1 MSSEWLSAQSFRQM
15 RQILSAIN
23 TVSLQ
28 QKLALIGADSPVE
41 PSEYDD
47 SLALVKEF
55 VLTLIKLVEEARE
68 RNDLVILGAN
78 PRLRQFASQ
87 FITGQA
93 PMKRSELYDFP
104 LGELPVLLTA
114 ITAEQR
120 TRLIAHLDNLRSL
133 VEQHVYEDASS
144 IFGEA

>member
-23 TVSLQ
+23 TVLLQ
-28 QKLALIGADSPVE
+28 QKLALLGAESPVE

-55 VLTLIKLVEEARE
+55 VLTLTKLVEEARE

-87 FITGQA
+87 FITEQA
-93 PMKRSELYDFP
+93 TMKRSALHDFP
-104 LGELPVLLTA
+104 LGELPSLLSA
-114 ITAEQR
+114 R
-120 TRLIAHLDNLRSL
+120 TEDRRMRLIAHLDNLRSL